1 MQPVLQ
7 CLQQYGFAL
16 LPATLLQSATLDA
29 MRCEA
34 SALLEQAEMQQCC
47 CGGETAGVQQMAMQ
61 R

>member
-7 CLQQYGFAL
+7 SLQQYGFAL
-16 LPATLLQSATLDA
+16 LPPTFLQETTLDA

-34 SALLEQAEMQQCC
+34 SALLEQAEAEQCYNGHDAADLQQLA
-47 CGGETAGVQQMAMQ
+47 EQ